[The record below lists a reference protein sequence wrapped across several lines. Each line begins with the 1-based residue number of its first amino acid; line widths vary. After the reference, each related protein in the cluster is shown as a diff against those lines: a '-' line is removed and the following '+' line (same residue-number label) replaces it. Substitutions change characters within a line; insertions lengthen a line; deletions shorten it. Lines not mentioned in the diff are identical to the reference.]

1 MLHGA
6 VTDTRAPRRTIAGME
21 VMVRLLFMGA
31 VTCYLLGR
39 IFTGE
44 VAPIETVVYGLTAAF
59 GLNFLV
65 ASWRDLWRGA

>member
-39 IFTGE
+39 IITGE